1 MVFAGTDVSTPHR
14 NPARSADR
22 KEERDYQAGK
32 SAGRGLPAVGVVQLA
47 EARGYCELYPAE
59 PRIFQRMAPVGNREA
74 VCAAGLS

>member
-1 MVFAGTDVSTPHR
+1 MAVAGTDVSAPLGE
-14 NPARSADR
+14 PARRSDLGKR
-22 KEERDYQAGK
+22 CYCPAGK

-47 EARGYCELYPAE
+47 EAREYCELYPAE